1 MIYFTNVR
9 KNPKGVL
16 LEQYLLVNRI
26 ERRGQNQAKTVSA
39 LMLKIN

>member
-9 KNPKGVL
+9 KNPKGEL

-26 ERRGQNQAKTVSA
+26 ERRGQNQTKTVSA